1 MESASSISLAG
12 EMEMESA
19 SSISLAGEMEMESA
33 SSISLADEMEMES
46 ASSISLAVEMEMES
60 ASSISLAGEMEME
73 SASSISL
80 AGEKCSHEQLRMR
93 NRFHLLG
100 RKCSVWERDVVYRP
114 ARTPGCPV
122 LRVCCLPPVWS
133 RVPRFFAG
141 SDPQGHAATRAVK
154 GRA

>member
-1 MESASSISLAG
+1 MIYIISLASSISLAG
-12 EMEMESA
+12 ENRSQ
-19 SSISLAGEMEMESA
+19 
-33 SSISLADEMEMES
+33 
-46 ASSISLAVEMEMES
+46 
-60 ASSISLAGEMEME
+60 
-73 SASSISL
+73 
-80 AGEKCSHEQLRMR
+80 EQLRMR

-141 SDPQGHAATRAVK
+141 SDPQTRSTGQPGVQGARDMVVGMGRLVAYSSASTPHHPYFFSASGHLLRMAADRVRGQRASPVFTNLSK
-154 GRA
+154 